1 MNKSKINYS
10 SIFFKFKNN
19 ENINYLKDFNI
30 NFGQIQKLS
39 CAQDYCPKKENF
51 NNFFKIL
58 FSFNNIG
65 NNLMYLDLELY
76 NDRLDSDRVNIDANS
91 FENLN
96 NFKSLKDLRLHGLL
110 FKTYLNINLIN
121 LQHLYISSCSMIIFT
136 DECNLNLKSLF
147 LLSNTDVK
155 PKNILNL
162 PNISECFL
170 KSAFNFKENFRT
182 MIDFSSLK
190 KIKSLK
196 AEPNDF
202 LLIENNNILKSID
215 LYSLHNISKS
225 NELKLVEKIL
235 SMKSLENVSLSLNTI
250 DIDDILKI
258 PGENSS
264 ILSIKIVISNK
275 NKHLY
280 FNKIQNKFPNV
291 SELSFEI
298 FNNSNGMKLEINQN
312 PNSKVNKLYL
322 SGYGQKEIKIDI
334 QSFEKLKIINID
346 ADIINLKEALPFFNK
361 NYQIKYNSLTIF
373 NFLIHGKKE
382 LSIELLNNLY
392 NNIDNMPNLKE
403 FYLHLYIKDINEAFY
418 KQIIR
423 KLLSLKLNV
432 ISISL
437 SINKTTQLQIIEKYS
452 FDELK
457 EIYQVFNEDDYD
469 FISICKL

>member
-1 MNKSKINYS
+1 MHLI
-10 SIFFKFKNN
+10 
-19 ENINYLKDFNI
+19 LK
-30 NFGQIQKLS
+30 
-39 CAQDYCPKKENF
+39 
-51 NNFFKIL
+51 KIL
-58 FSFNNIG
+58 
-65 NNLMYLDLELY
+65 
-76 NDRLDSDRVNIDANS
+76 
-91 FENLN
+91 
-96 NFKSLKDLRLHGLL
+96 
-110 FKTYLNINLIN
+110 
-121 LQHLYISSCSMIIFT
+121 
-136 DECNLNLKSLF
+136 
-147 LLSNTDVK
+147 
-155 PKNILNL
+155 
-162 PNISECFL
+162 
-170 KSAFNFKENFRT
+170 T

-215 LYSLHNISKS
+215 LYSLYNISKS

-264 ILSIKIVISNK
+264 ILSIKIVISTK
-275 NKHLY
+275 NKHLH
-280 FNKIQNKFPNV
+280 FNKIQNKFPNA

-312 PNSKVNKLYL
+312 PNCKVNKLYL

-346 ADIINLKEALPFFNK
+346 ADIINLKEAFPFFNK
-361 NYQIKYNSLTIF
+361 NYQIKYNSLSIF

-392 NNIDNMPNLKE
+392 NNFDNMPNLNE
-403 FYLHLYIKDINEAFY
+403 FHLHLYIKDINETFY

-437 SINKTTQLQIIEKYS
+437 SINKTIQLQIIEKYS

-457 EIYQVFNEDDYD
+457 EIYQGFNEDDYN